1 MSGKLNKKNNHNTNI
16 YTSSNK
22 KIVIIKHKYRQ
33 LTWGFLKT
41 ILSKN
46 IRNHTKGSLAKV
58 SSQIKLQTLFQ
69 EKPHNRHSLERSRI
83 QSGYLWIDK
92 YTSCNCSSVYKTCTI
107 NKNLT
112 DISVT
117 SFLFR
122 IRINLTVPKLGS
134 FISYRIS
141 AVFLGFGKRVTLQF
155 RRLYLTLIWVG
166 FLGDCFKVSWVKLT
180 PSPMSKTR

>member
-1 MSGKLNKKNNHNTNI
+1 MSGKLNKKNNHTTNI

-69 EKPHNRHSLERSRI
+69 EKPHNRHSPERSRI

-122 IRINLTVPKLGS
+122 IRINLTVANFYTLLVAYSKVRQLYKL
-134 FISYRIS
+134 SYQCRIFGIWKKS
-141 AVFLGFGKRVTLQF
+141 YSTVSKVIPNPNLGGLF
-155 RRLYLTLIWVG
+155 RGL
-166 FLGDCFKVSWVKLT
+166 F
-180 PSPMSKTR
+180 